1 MKIGN
6 FFKNCVSKSLLSTL
20 SLSLMLALTACNDE
34 TKTSAQNSTSNEPIT
49 INYWHVNSETFGGPK
64 VSELVAKFNET
75 HPNIIVKDKFVPSNY
90 VGIMQEMQAAAVTDT
105 IPDVVQIGWPY
116 LEYFSNNF
124 NYTQPQDL
132 VKEFAPEK
140 PNYLDDTFV
149 DSILKL
155 TLNEEGK
162 TVGFPYGISNAM
174 LYVNP
179 KLIEAAGITIENLQT
194 WEDIKKSSK
203 QILDKTGKYGL
214 YIAEWNSLWE
224 VQQIVESNGGKFI
237 TNGRAS
243 LNSPEAA
250 EAFQLYA
257 DMVLEDKSALHAIY
271 DEGRQAFLNGEVAMF
286 YSPVSDNM
294 IVTGTLG
301 EDTLGVAC
309 PIWEGKKRAA
319 PVGGNFLA
327 VTSEDNA
334 KKQAA
339 FEFVQFMLQAE
350 SMVTWTSGVGYI
362 PHVKGVDSS
371 KLHKNVALSAAVL
384 ESTVPWYCFPG
395 SEGLNA
401 EQILIS
407 YRDKILGGTID
418 VPSAMKAMEE
428 EINALYN

>member
-6 FFKNCVSKSLLSTL
+6 FFKKCVTTGL
-20 SLSLMLALTACNDE
+20 SLSLLLTLTACNDDS
-34 TKTSAQNSTSNEPIT
+34 KTSAQNKASNEPIT
-49 INYWHVNSETFGGPK
+49 INYWHINSETFGGPK
-64 VSELVAKFNET
+64 VAELVKQFNET
-75 HPNIIVKDKFVPSNY
+75 HPNIIVREKFVPASY

-105 IPDVVQIGWPY
+105 VPDVVQIGWPY

-124 NYTQPQDL
+124 NYTTPQDL
-132 VKEFAPEK
+132 VKNFTPEK
-140 PNYLDDTFV
+140 PNYLSETFV

-155 TLNEEGK
+155 TSNEEGE

-174 LYVNP
+174 LFVNP
-179 KLIEAAGITIENLQT
+179 KLLEAAGLTIDDLQS
-194 WEDIKKSSK
+194 WEGIRKSSK
-203 QILDKTGKYGL
+203 TISEKTGKYGL

-237 TNGRAS
+237 ENGKAA
-243 LNSPEAA
+243 LNTPETI

-257 DMVLEDKSALHAIY
+257 DMVLEDKTALHAIY

-286 YSPVSDNM
+286 YTPVSDNM

-301 EDTLGVAC
+301 EDVLAVAC

-327 VTSEDNA
+327 VTSEDSA
-334 KKQAA
+334 QQQAA
-339 FEFVQFMLQAE
+339 FEFVQFLLSAE
-350 SMVTWTSGVGYI
+350 SMITWTSGVGYI
-362 PHVKGVDSS
+362 PHVKGVDQS
-371 KLHKNVALSAAVL
+371 KLHKNVALSASIL

-401 EQILIS
+401 EKILVS
-407 YRDKILGGTID
+407 YRDKILGGNID
-418 VPSAMKAMEE
+418 VPSAVKAMEE

>member
-6 FFKNCVSKSLLSTL
+6 FFKKCFSTALCSTL
-20 SLSLMLALTACNDE
+20 LLTLTACNDE
-34 TKTSAQNSTSNEPIT
+34 SNTSAQNGSSNEPVT

-64 VSELVAKFNET
+64 VAELVAKFNET
-75 HPNIIVKDKFVPSNY
+75 HPHIIVKEKFVPANY
-90 VGIMQEMQAAAVTDT
+90 VGIMQELQAAAVTDT
-105 IPDVVQIGWPY
+105 VADVVQIGWPY

-124 NYTQPQDL
+124 NYTTPQDL
-132 VKEFAPEK
+132 IKEFAPNT
-140 PNYLDDTFV
+140 PNYLDETFV
-149 DSILKL
+149 SSILKL

-174 LYVNP
+174 LFINP
-179 KLIEAAGITIENLQT
+179 KILEAAGADINDLQT
-194 WEDIKKSSK
+194 WEDIKKTSK
-203 QILDKTGKYGL
+203 QILDNTGKYGL

-224 VQQIVESNGGKFI
+224 VQQIVESNGGRFI
-237 TNGRAS
+237 TDGKAS
-243 LNSPEAA
+243 INSPEAI

-271 DEGRQAFLNGEVAMF
+271 DEGRQAFLSGEVAMF
-286 YSPVSDNM
+286 YTPVSDNM

-301 EDTLGVAC
+301 EDVLAVPC

-334 KKQAA
+334 KKKAA
-339 FEFVQFMLQAE
+339 FEFVQYLLTAD

-362 PHVKGVDSS
+362 PHVKNVDPS
-371 KLHKNVALSAAVL
+371 KLHKNVALSAQVL

-407 YRDKILGGTID
+407 YRDKILGGNID
-418 VPSAMKAMEE
+418 VPSALKAMEE